1 MTTHLSLIRRGQR
14 ISGPLASDGSRATR
28 PGAGRGATA
37 GRLLL
42 GFYFLAMVLVNLF
55 ITLPSAK
62 KVYAGL
68 VDLTW
73 PGFVWIPEQ
82 VIEPVAGPFTMA
94 LIAWECTVGVLLLS
108 RGRAVRLGLWA
119 VLFQVLALAP
129 FLGWYEIPNLLTA
142 VLVVWLLRREH
153 DRSVPQMLGAHR
165 SGPRLAHG

>member
-1 MTTHLSLIRRGQR
+1 MTSHLSLPRPPRGA
-14 ISGPLASDGSRATR
+14 SGGLASDGSRTAR
-28 PGAGRGATA
+28 PEAGRWATA
-37 GRLLL
+37 GRILL
-42 GFYFLAMVLVNLF
+42 GFYFFAMVLVNVF
-55 ITLPSAK
+55 ITLPSAT

-68 VDLTW
+68 ADLTW

-82 VIEPVAGPFTMA
+82 VIEPMAAPFTMA
-94 LIAWECTVGVLLLS
+94 LIVWECAVGVLLLS

-153 DRSVPQMLGAHR
+153 DRSFPQMLAAHR
-165 SGPRLAHG
+165 SGPGVAHE

>member
-1 MTTHLSLIRRGQR
+1 MTSQPSLIPPGQR
-14 ISGPLASDGSRATR
+14 ASRRPASGGSLTAR
-28 PGAGRGATA
+28 PCAGKWATA
-37 GRLLL
+37 GRLTL
-42 GFYFLAMVLVNLF
+42 GVYFFAMALVNVF

-62 KVYAGL
+62 EVYAGL

-82 VIEPVAGPFTMA
+82 VIQPVAGPFTVA
-94 LIAWECTVGVLLLS
+94 LIAWECGIGGLLLS

-119 VLFQVLALAP
+119 VLLQVLALAP

-153 DRSVPQMLGAHR
+153 PRSLWEILGAR
-165 SGPRLAHG
+165 RPSTRPAP